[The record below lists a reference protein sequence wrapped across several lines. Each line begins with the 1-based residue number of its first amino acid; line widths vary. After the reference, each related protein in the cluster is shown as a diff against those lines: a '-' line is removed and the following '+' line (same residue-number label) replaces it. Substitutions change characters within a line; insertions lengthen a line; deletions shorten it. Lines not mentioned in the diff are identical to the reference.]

1 MSIDA
6 QSQHIDPKAVVEQLF
21 EAHRGEQRG
30 WMSLPK
36 TSNAAERMEALSD
49 LAAATDLLVRYLK
62 PDRIPAVVRTPM
74 AALEGVTLVDLLEQ
88 GDTKSVLAACRRMFE
103 FEQTQS

>member
-6 QSQHIDPKAVVEQLF
+6 QSQHIDPKA
-21 EAHRGEQRG
+21 
-30 WMSLPK
+30 
-36 TSNAAERMEALSD
+36 
-49 LAAATDLLVRYLK
+49 
-62 PDRIPAVVRTPM
+62 
-74 AALEGVTLVDLLEQ
+74 ALESVTLVDLLEQ